1 MSLGNPVVHP
11 RGRTRRKRK
20 LFTLLAVL
28 SLVAFACGDGG
39 EDASADEV
47 TDAQAQAAAAQ
58 SEAVAAQSEAA
69 VAEAEAEAAAEALA
83 QAQADLEAAEAAAAA
98 AMEGDET
105 SQSELADAQ
114 AALDE
119 AERRA
124 AEAAEASQEALADAE
139 SALAEAEQMLDEA
152 MMEQEAATGPVRVR
166 AAVTGDE
173 GTLNPYTYISGFP
186 GWNLLMLQY
195 DSLMQLDAD
204 GMPQPWLAS
213 SVTVNDD
220 LTEYS
225 VTLVEGV
232 TFHDGQP
239 LTAADVAFSV
249 DYYVNNPEASRFA
262 RDFSG
267 VADVVVSDDHNLT
280 FVLSRPNAGFDLVA
294 LADAPILPSHVWE
307 SVPLPS
313 EHQFEGGTNIGTGPY
328 KLVEY
333 VEGQSYRFE
342 ANPDYFRGAPAVE
355 ELVVIVFADDA
366 GAQAAIRTGEVDVIF
381 ERIPPEQI
389 GLLDAQDPLDI
400 VLGPEFTTQMINYD
414 ASKRPFDDVAVRQ
427 AINLAMDRQDFVDTV
442 YLGAATVGSPG
453 WIHPGHSSYNPAI
466 VPVYDVAAAN
476 ALLDGAGYADTDG
489 DGVREFDGQPM
500 SFEIITNSP
509 DSLRLRIAELT
520 TEMLAAIGIE
530 TQVVPVDT
538 GVWEQAVWPGF
549 DVNNG
554 RNYEIAMWGWSA
566 PVQADTLRLPWLV
579 HSSLDSGFLNLT
591 GYANAEIDALSEAL
605 SVEPDAAE
613 RNTILGRMQ
622 EIIAEDLPFVLLLYP
637 DGAYVYDSSVY
648 SDWEFIAGQ
657 GIVSKL
663 SLLPPSARP

>member
-1 MSLGNPVVHP
+1 MQRLM
-11 RGRTRRKRK
+11 KFK
-20 LFTLLAVL
+20 ITLLLVVIALAV
-28 SLVAFACGDGG
+28 VGCGD
-39 EDASADEV
+39 DDSTPDEPA
-47 TDAQAQAAAAQ
+47 TTAAAPAPTTT
-58 SEAVAAQSEAA
+58 
-69 VAEAEAEAAAEALA
+69 EAAAPS
-83 QAQADLEAAEAAAAA
+83 DT
-98 AMEGDET
+98 DEPAPSDT
-105 SQSELADAQ
+105 
-114 AALDE
+114 DE
-119 AERRA
+119 APEPAPETTTTTA
-124 AEAAEASQEALADAE
+124 APAPPPE
-139 SALAEAEQMLDEA
+139 
-152 MMEQEAATGPVRVR
+152 PVTVR

-173 GTLNPYTYISGFP
+173 GTLTPYTYISGFP
-186 GWNLLMLQY
+186 GWNIMMLQY
-195 DSLMQLDAD
+195 DSLMQLDSA
-204 GMPQPWLAS
+204 GVPQPWLAS
-213 SVTVNDD
+213 SVTVSDD
-220 LTEYS
+220 LTEWS

-232 TFHDGQP
+232 TFHDGEP
-239 LTAADVAFSV
+239 LTSDDVFFSV
-249 DYYVNNPEASRFA
+249 DYYVTNPEASRFA

-267 VADVVVSDDHNLT
+267 VEEVVVHDDYNVT
-280 FVLSRPNAGFDLVA
+280 FVLSGPSAGFDVGA
-294 LADAPILPSHVWE
+294 LADAPIIPRHIWE
-307 SVPLPS
+307 SVALPS
-313 EHQFEGGTNIGTGPY
+313 EHQFEGGTNIGSGPY

-333 VEGQSYRFE
+333 VEGQSYRFA
-342 ANPDYFRGAPAVE
+342 ANPDFFRGAPAVD

-389 GLLDAQDPLDI
+389 DLLDAQDPLDI
-400 VLGPEFTTQMINYD
+400 ALGPEFSTQMINYD

-427 AINLAMDRQDFVDTV
+427 AINLAMDRQDIVDTV

-520 TEMLAAIGIE
+520 AEMLAAIGIE
-530 TQVVPVDT
+530 TEIVPVDT

-613 RNTILGRMQ
+613 RNAILGRMQ

>member
-1 MSLGNPVVHP
+1 MSSGDPVVHS
-11 RGRTRRKRK
+11 RGRSRRRRK
-20 LFTLLAVL
+20 LFVLLAAL
-28 SLVAFACGDGG
+28 SLVATACGDGG
-39 EDASADEV
+39 EDASAEEV
-47 TDAQAQAAAAQ
+47 TAAQAQAAAAQ
-58 SEAVAAQSEAA
+58 SEAAAAQSEAA
-69 VAEAEAEAAAEALA
+69 SAQAEAEAAADALA
-83 QAQADLEAAEAAAAA
+83 QAQADLEAAAAAAAA

-105 SQSELADAQ
+105 SQSALADAQ
-114 AALDE
+114 AALEE
-119 AERRA
+119 AEQRA
-124 AEAAEASQEALADAE
+124 AEAAEASEQALAAAE
-139 SALAEAEQMLDEA
+139 SALEEAEQMLDEA
-152 MMEQEAATGPVRVR
+152 MMEQEAAAGPVTVR

-186 GWNLLMLQY
+186 GWNLLMIQY

-204 GMPQPWLAS
+204 GIPQPWLAS
-213 SVTVNDD
+213 SVAVNDD

-294 LADAPILPSHVWE
+294 LADAPIIPRHVWE

-313 EHQFEGGTNIGTGPY
+313 EHDFGATNIGTGPY

-342 ANPDYFRGAPAVE
+342 ANPDYFRGAPAVG

-389 GLLDAQDPLDI
+389 DLLDAQDPLDI

-427 AINLAMDRQDFVDTV
+427 AINLAMNRQDIVDTV

-453 WIHPGHSSYNPAI
+453 WIHPEHRSYNPSI
-466 VPVYDVAAAN
+466 IPVYDPAAAN
-476 ALLDGAGYADTDG
+476 ALLDEAGYADSDG

-500 SFEIITNSP
+500 SFEIITNAP

-520 TEMLAAIGIE
+520 VEMLAAIGIE
-530 TQVVPVDT
+530 TSVASVET
-538 GVWEQAVWPGF
+538 ATWEQAVWPGF

-554 RNYEIAMWGWSA
+554 RNYDIAMWGWSA
-566 PVQADTLRLPWLV
+566 PVQADPLRLPWLV
-579 HSSLDSGFLNLT
+579 HSSTASGFLNLT
-591 GYANAEIDALSEAL
+591 GFGNDEMDALSEAL
-605 SVEPDAAE
+605 PVEPDPAE
-613 RNTILGRMQ
+613 RIAILLRMQ
-622 EIIAEDLPFVLLLYP
+622 EIIAEELPFVLLLYP

-663 SLLPPSARP
+663 SLLAPSARP

>member
-1 MSLGNPVVHP
+1 M
-11 RGRTRRKRK
+11 T
-20 LFTLLAVL
+20 
-28 SLVAFACGDGG
+28 
-39 EDASADEV
+39 
-47 TDAQAQAAAAQ
+47 
-58 SEAVAAQSEAA
+58 
-69 VAEAEAEAAAEALA
+69 
-83 QAQADLEAAEAAAAA
+83 
-98 AMEGDET
+98 
-105 SQSELADAQ
+105 
-114 AALDE
+114 
-119 AERRA
+119 
-124 AEAAEASQEALADAE
+124 
-139 SALAEAEQMLDEA
+139 
-152 MMEQEAATGPVRVR
+152 
-166 AAVTGDE
+166 
-173 GTLNPYTYISGFP
+173 
-186 GWNLLMLQY
+186 
-195 DSLMQLDAD
+195 
-204 GMPQPWLAS
+204 
-213 SVTVNDD
+213 
-220 LTEYS
+220 
-225 VTLVEGV
+225 
-232 TFHDGQP
+232 
-239 LTAADVAFSV
+239 
-249 DYYVNNPEASRFA
+249 NPEASRFA

-267 VADVVVSDDHNLT
+267 VEEVVVHDDYNVT
-280 FVLSRPNAGFDLVA
+280 FVLSGPSAGFDVGA
-294 LADAPILPSHVWE
+294 LADAPIIPRHIWE
-307 SVPLPS
+307 SVALPS
-313 EHQFEGGTNIGTGPY
+313 EHQFEGGTNIGSGPY

-333 VEGQSYRFE
+333 VEGRSYRFA
-342 ANPDYFRGAPAVE
+342 ANPDFFRGAPAVD

-389 GLLDAQDPLDI
+389 DLLDAQDPLDI
-400 VLGPEFTTQMINYD
+400 ALGPEFSTQMINYD

-427 AINLAMDRQDFVDTV
+427 AINLAMDRQDIVDTV

-579 HSSLDSGFLNLT
+579 HSSLASGFLNLT
-591 GYANAEIDALSEAL
+591 GYANAEIDTLSEAL
-605 SVEPDAAE
+605 SVEPDPAE
-613 RNTILGRMQ
+613 RNAILGRMQ

>member
-1 MSLGNPVVHP
+1 MQRLM
-11 RGRTRRKRK
+11 KFK
-20 LFTLLAVL
+20 ITLLLVVIALAV
-28 SLVAFACGDGG
+28 VGCGD
-39 EDASADEV
+39 DDSAPDEPA
-47 TDAQAQAAAAQ
+47 TTAAAPAPTTT
-58 SEAVAAQSEAA
+58 EAPTPSDTDEEPEPAPETTTTTAAPAPPPE
-69 VAEAEAEAAAEALA
+69 
-83 QAQADLEAAEAAAAA
+83 
-98 AMEGDET
+98 
-105 SQSELADAQ
+105 
-114 AALDE
+114 
-119 AERRA
+119 
-124 AEAAEASQEALADAE
+124 
-139 SALAEAEQMLDEA
+139 
-152 MMEQEAATGPVRVR
+152 PVTVR

-173 GTLNPYTYISGFP
+173 GTLTPYTYISGFP
-186 GWNLLMLQY
+186 GWNIMMLQY
-195 DSLMQLDAD
+195 DSLMQLDSA
-204 GMPQPWLAS
+204 GVPQPWLAS
-213 SVTVNDD
+213 SVTVSDD
-220 LTEYS
+220 LTEWS

-232 TFHDGQP
+232 TFHDGEP
-239 LTAADVAFSV
+239 LTSDDVSFSV
-249 DYYVNNPEASRFA
+249 DYYVTNPEASRFA

-267 VADVVVSDDHNLT
+267 VADVVVHDDYNVT
-280 FVLSRPNAGFDLVA
+280 FVLNGPSAGFDVGA
-294 LADAPILPSHVWE
+294 LADAPIIPRHIWE
-307 SVPLPS
+307 SVALPS
-313 EHQFEGGTNIGTGPY
+313 EHQFEGGTNIGSGPY

-333 VEGQSYRFE
+333 VESQSYRFE
-342 ANPDYFRGAPAVE
+342 ANPDFFRGAPAVD

-389 GLLDAQDPLDI
+389 DLLDAQDPLDI
-400 VLGPEFTTQMINYD
+400 ALGPEFSTQMINYD

-427 AINLAMDRQDFVDTV
+427 AINLAMDRQDIVDTV

-520 TEMLAAIGIE
+520 AEMLAAIGIE
-530 TQVVPVDT
+530 TEIVPVDT

-613 RNTILGRMQ
+613 RNAILGRMQ

>member
-1 MSLGNPVVHP
+1 MQRLM
-11 RGRTRRKRK
+11 KFK
-20 LFTLLAVL
+20 ITLLLVVIALAV
-28 SLVAFACGDGG
+28 VGCGD
-39 EDASADEV
+39 DDSAPDEPA
-47 TDAQAQAAAAQ
+47 TTAAAPAPTTT
-58 SEAVAAQSEAA
+58 EAPTPSDTDEEPEPAPETTTTTAAPAPPPE
-69 VAEAEAEAAAEALA
+69 
-83 QAQADLEAAEAAAAA
+83 
-98 AMEGDET
+98 
-105 SQSELADAQ
+105 
-114 AALDE
+114 
-119 AERRA
+119 
-124 AEAAEASQEALADAE
+124 
-139 SALAEAEQMLDEA
+139 
-152 MMEQEAATGPVRVR
+152 PVTVR

-173 GTLNPYTYISGFP
+173 GTLTPYTYISGFP
-186 GWNLLMLQY
+186 GWNIMMLQY
-195 DSLMQLDAD
+195 DSLMQLDSA
-204 GMPQPWLAS
+204 GVPQPWLAS
-213 SVTVNDD
+213 SVTVSDD
-220 LTEYS
+220 LTEWS

-232 TFHDGQP
+232 TFHDGEP
-239 LTAADVAFSV
+239 LTSDDVSFSV
-249 DYYVNNPEASRFA
+249 DYYVTNPEASRFA

-267 VADVVVSDDHNLT
+267 VADVVVHDDYNVT
-280 FVLSRPNAGFDLVA
+280 FVLNGPSAGFDVGA
-294 LADAPILPSHVWE
+294 LADAPIIPRHIWE
-307 SVPLPS
+307 SVALPS
-313 EHQFEGGTNIGTGPY
+313 EHQFEGGTNIGSGPY

-333 VEGQSYRFE
+333 VESQSYRFE
-342 ANPDYFRGAPAVE
+342 ANPDFFRGAPAVD

-389 GLLDAQDPLDI
+389 DLLDAQDPLDI
-400 VLGPEFTTQMINYD
+400 ALGPEFSTQMINYD

-427 AINLAMDRQDFVDTV
+427 AINLAMDRQDIVDTV

-500 SFEIITNSP
+500 SFEVITNSS

-520 TEMLAAIGIE
+520 AEMLAAIGIE
-530 TQVVPVDT
+530 TEIVPVDT

-613 RNTILGRMQ
+613 RNAILGRMQ

>member
-1 MSLGNPVVHP
+1 MQRLM
-11 RGRTRRKRK
+11 KFK
-20 LFTLLAVL
+20 ITLLLVVIALAV
-28 SLVAFACGDGG
+28 VGCGD
-39 EDASADEV
+39 DDSAPDELA
-47 TDAQAQAAAAQ
+47 TTT
-58 SEAVAAQSEAA
+58 
-69 VAEAEAEAAAEALA
+69 AAEAPTTT
-83 QAQADLEAAEAAAAA
+83 EAPSDTDEPAPSDTDEEPEPAPETTTTTAAPPPPP
-98 AMEGDET
+98 EPIT
-105 SQSELADAQ
+105 
-114 AALDE
+114 
-119 AERRA
+119 
-124 AEAAEASQEALADAE
+124 
-139 SALAEAEQMLDEA
+139 
-152 MMEQEAATGPVRVR
+152 VR

-173 GTLNPYTYISGFP
+173 GTLTPYTYISGFP
-186 GWNLLMLQY
+186 GWNIMMLQY
-195 DSLMQLDAD
+195 DSLMQLDSA
-204 GMPQPWLAS
+204 GVPQPWLAS
-213 SVTVNDD
+213 SVTVSDD
-220 LTEYS
+220 LTEWS

-232 TFHDGQP
+232 TFHDGEP
-239 LTAADVAFSV
+239 LTSDDVFFSV
-249 DYYVNNPEASRFA
+249 DYYVTNPEASRFA

-267 VADVVVSDDHNLT
+267 VEEVVVHDDYNVT
-280 FVLSRPNAGFDLVA
+280 FVLSGPSAGFDVGA
-294 LADAPILPSHVWE
+294 LADAPIIPRHIWE
-307 SVPLPS
+307 SVALPS
-313 EHQFEGGTNIGTGPY
+313 EHQFEGGTNIGSGPY

-333 VEGQSYRFE
+333 VEGQSYRFA
-342 ANPDYFRGAPAVE
+342 ANPDFFRGAPAVD

-389 GLLDAQDPLDI
+389 DLLDAQDPLDI
-400 VLGPEFTTQMINYD
+400 ALGPEFSTQMINYD

-427 AINLAMDRQDFVDTV
+427 AINLAMDRQDIVDTV

-520 TEMLAAIGIE
+520 AEMLAAIGIE
-530 TQVVPVDT
+530 TEIVPVDT

-613 RNTILGRMQ
+613 RNAILGRMQ

>member
-1 MSLGNPVVHP
+1 MQRLM
-11 RGRTRRKRK
+11 KFK
-20 LFTLLAVL
+20 ITLLLVVLALAV
-28 SLVAFACGDGG
+28 VGCGD
-39 EDASADEV
+39 DDSAPDELA
-47 TDAQAQAAAAQ
+47 TTT
-58 SEAVAAQSEAA
+58 
-69 VAEAEAEAAAEALA
+69 AAEAPTTT
-83 QAQADLEAAEAAAAA
+83 EAPSDTDEPAPSDTDEEPEPAPETTTTTAAPAPPP
-98 AMEGDET
+98 E
-105 SQSELADAQ
+105 
-114 AALDE
+114 
-119 AERRA
+119 
-124 AEAAEASQEALADAE
+124 
-139 SALAEAEQMLDEA
+139 
-152 MMEQEAATGPVRVR
+152 PVTVR

-173 GTLNPYTYISGFP
+173 GTLTPYTYISGFP
-186 GWNLLMLQY
+186 GWNIMMLQY
-195 DSLMQLDAD
+195 DSLMQLDSA
-204 GMPQPWLAS
+204 GVPQPWLAS
-213 SVTVNDD
+213 SVTVSDD
-220 LTEYS
+220 LTEWS

-232 TFHDGQP
+232 TFHDGEP
-239 LTAADVAFSV
+239 LTSDDVSFSV
-249 DYYVNNPEASRFA
+249 DYYVTNPEASRFA

-267 VADVVVSDDHNLT
+267 VADVVVHDDYNVT
-280 FVLSRPNAGFDLVA
+280 FVLNGPSAGFDVGA
-294 LADAPILPSHVWE
+294 LADAPIIPRHIWE
-307 SVPLPS
+307 SVALPS
-313 EHQFEGGTNIGTGPY
+313 EHQFEGGTNIGSGPY

-342 ANPDYFRGAPAVE
+342 ANPDFFRGAPAVD

-389 GLLDAQDPLDI
+389 DLLDAQDPLDI
-400 VLGPEFTTQMINYD
+400 ALGPEFSTQMINYD

-427 AINLAMDRQDFVDTV
+427 AINLAMDRQDIVDTV

-500 SFEIITNSP
+500 SFEVITNSS

-520 TEMLAAIGIE
+520 AEMLAAIGIE
-530 TQVVPVDT
+530 TEIVPVDT

-613 RNTILGRMQ
+613 RNAILGRMQ

>member
-1 MSLGNPVVHP
+1 MQRLM
-11 RGRTRRKRK
+11 KFK
-20 LFTLLAVL
+20 ITLLLVVLALAV
-28 SLVAFACGDGG
+28 VGCGD
-39 EDASADEV
+39 DDSAPDELA
-47 TDAQAQAAAAQ
+47 TTAAAPAPTTT
-58 SEAVAAQSEAA
+58 
-69 VAEAEAEAAAEALA
+69 EAAAPSDTDEPAPSDTDEAPEPA
-83 QAQADLEAAEAAAAA
+83 PETTTTTAPPPAAE
-98 AMEGDET
+98 
-105 SQSELADAQ
+105 
-114 AALDE
+114 
-119 AERRA
+119 
-124 AEAAEASQEALADAE
+124 
-139 SALAEAEQMLDEA
+139 
-152 MMEQEAATGPVRVR
+152 PVTVR

-173 GTLNPYTYISGFP
+173 GTLTPYTYISGFP
-186 GWNLLMLQY
+186 GWNIMMLQY
-195 DSLMQLDAD
+195 DSLMQLDSA
-204 GMPQPWLAS
+204 GVPQPWLAS
-213 SVTVNDD
+213 SVTVSDD
-220 LTEYS
+220 LTEWS

-232 TFHDGQP
+232 TFHDGEP
-239 LTAADVAFSV
+239 LTSDDVSFSV
-249 DYYVNNPEASRFA
+249 DYYVTNPEASRFA

-267 VADVVVSDDHNLT
+267 VADVVVHDDYNVT
-280 FVLSRPNAGFDLVA
+280 FVLNGPSAGFDVGA
-294 LADAPILPSHVWE
+294 LADAPIIPRHIWE
-307 SVPLPS
+307 SVALPS
-313 EHQFEGGTNIGTGPY
+313 EHQFEGGTNIGSGPY

-342 ANPDYFRGAPAVE
+342 ANPDFFRGAPAVD

-389 GLLDAQDPLDI
+389 DLLDAQDPLDI
-400 VLGPEFTTQMINYD
+400 ALGPEFSTQMINYD

-427 AINLAMDRQDFVDTV
+427 AINLAMDRQDIVDTV

-520 TEMLAAIGIE
+520 MEMLAAIGIE
-530 TQVVPVDT
+530 TEVVPVDT

-579 HSSLDSGFLNLT
+579 HSSTGSGFLNLT
-591 GYANAEIDALSEAL
+591 GYDNAEMDELSDAL
-605 SVEPDAAE
+605 SVEPDPAE
-613 RNTILGRMQ
+613 RHTILGRMQ